1 MGSESL
7 GMGCGIQ
14 SGEAMTEL
22 ILFTST
28 FVLVFALGLQSLNV
42 NNGHHYAAAVTS
54 FAIGAMQMVLFK
66 LAPNASW
73 MEIAAFL
80 LGGIFG
86 EENGFNHCCKR
97 GIFRPDQS
105 WHENRRVQ
113 ALHALLEKETA
124 WQALRKIGI
133 DARIPEAHRHG

>member
-1 MGSESL
+1 
-7 GMGCGIQ
+7 
-14 SGEAMTEL
+14 MTEL

-73 MEIAAFL
+73 TEIAAFL
-80 LGGIFG
+80 LGGPFG
-86 EENGFNHCCKR
+86 ITASMWAHPRLAKFLKR
-97 GIFRPDQS
+97 S
-105 WHENRRVQ
+105 
-113 ALHALLEKETA
+113 
-124 WQALRKIGI
+124 KI
-133 DARIPEAHRHG
+133 